1 MSLPSPSFVPWN
13 QGRIDGLVRRQVQ
26 QLAIGSID
34 TDTDTGGGAD
44 GFQQALIVRVNS
56 APRHRVE
63 LQLDGGQ
70 AGTGLATVQ
79 VQVQAGT
86 TGDAAARG
94 AAQRVDADLAK
105 VYVDGLVARSTA
117 NGGAGTTSDAASGRG
132 DFTFEIDGAV
142 CRHGIAD
149 DQAGYCGSQNAF
161 HGNGHD

>member
-1 MSLPSPSFVPWN
+1 M
-13 QGRIDGLVRRQVQ
+13 RIDAG
-26 QLAIGSID
+26 
-34 TDTDTGGGAD
+34 TG
-44 GFQQALIVRVNS
+44 
-56 APRHRVE
+56 HRVE
-63 LQLDGGQ
+63 LQLHGGQ
-70 AGTGLATVQ
+70 TGTGLATVQ

-86 TGDAAARG
+86 TSDAAARG
-94 AAQRVDADLAK
+94 AAQRVDADLAEA
-105 VYVDGLVARSTA
+105 YIDGLVARCTA